1 MLPAHF
7 WPQQNIPSEEQIP
20 NPAILFY
27 RMNGRFTVRSYV
39 QKEGFAKSPLRHRLH
54 SFSRFGNNRIQVGK
68 PKQNCWFWVLPYEN
82 GWIGS
87 FPQKHSV
94 SPGPVCVGSG
104 KTSKCN
110 QGNQERQGGPVEA
123 TNSGDYLGSSV
134 SYIKPQVCASTF
146 PCFPWNQSPGP
157 KSINLI
163 PRKRPWVPERRGPWE
178 TLYVS
183 GGTAPRGIFS
193 CWQLLRQKH
202 NAHLQKSHSKLPR
215 IEGSES

>member
-1 MLPAHF
+1 M
-7 WPQQNIPSEEQIP
+7 S
-20 NPAILFY
+20 
-27 RMNGRFTVRSYV
+27 GRFTVRSYV
-39 QKEGFAKSPLRHRLH
+39 QKEGFAKSPLRHPLH

-68 PKQNCWFWVLPYEN
+68 PRQNCWFWVLPFEN
-82 GWIGS
+82 GRIGS

-110 QGNQERQGGPVEA
+110 QGNQERQGGPLEA

-134 SYIKPQVCASTF
+134 SYIKPQVSASTF

-163 PRKRPWVPERRGPWE
+163 PRKRPWVPERSGPWGNPVCVKRNSPQRNLSMLTTLE
-178 TLYVS
+178 TETQCTSPKISLS
-183 GGTAPRGIFS
+183 TPKNRGLRVLVQMTIQMMS
-193 CWQLLRQKH
+193 RCWQSLRTG
-202 NAHLQKSHSKLPR
+202 LD
-215 IEGSES
+215 IF